1 MPIGI
6 RKNKEEL
13 VLKDY
18 KMTFVYLIY
27 ILYFLFGALVSS
39 LVMEWVSRYK
49 QQATYVI
56 PVFIEIFLLFK
67 ISFSTFLF
75 VSDCF
80 PYSILLTSVLLL
92 LCDLSY
98 VSKTSRTQI
107 QQQRLADTLKNVT
120 STNL

>member
-1 MPIGI
+1 MPIEI

-80 PYSILLTSVLLL
+80 PYSIRFTF
-92 LCDLSY
+92 
-98 VSKTSRTQI
+98 
-107 QQQRLADTLKNVT
+107 AM
-120 STNL
+120 